1 MGVLLLTFRNNNFGK
16 LYSSLLTRALGSGRM
31 SYNDFSLLV
40 RGVRG
45 DDPFGTVVRAAEEAG
60 LFSREEVE
68 SVIPLPAP
76 DGWKFGS
83 LIPAARF
90 REMVLTDMY
99 HLDDFMAELS
109 SARVFVPEPE
119 CRESSSAPDSP

>member
-1 MGVLLLTFRNNNFGK
+1 MCIRDSNNFGK
-16 LYSSLLTRALGSGRM
+16 LYSSLLNRTLGSRGRM

-45 DDPFGTVVRAAEEAG
+45 DDPFGTVVHAAEEAG
-60 LFSREEVE
+60 MFSREEVE
-68 SVIPLPAP
+68 SVILLPAP

-90 REMVLTDMY
+90 REMVLSDMY
-99 HLDDFMAELS
+99 HIDDFMVELS
-109 SARVFVPEPE
+109 SARVFVSEPDNPEATI
-119 CRESSSAPDSP
+119 APDDT

>member
-1 MGVLLLTFRNNNFGK
+1 
-16 LYSSLLTRALGSGRM
+16 M

-45 DDPFGTVVRAAEEAG
+45 DDPFGTVVHAAEEAG
-60 LFSREEVE
+60 MFSREEVE
-68 SVIPLPAP
+68 SVILLPAP

-90 REMVLTDMY
+90 REMVLSDMY
-99 HLDDFMAELS
+99 HIDDFMAELS
-109 SARVFVPEPE
+109 SARVFVSEPDNPEATI
-119 CRESSSAPDSP
+119 APDDT